1 MAAGVLL
8 LGLATVAVGLRWV
21 PGLPS
26 PAPKVVFQLIDG
38 RRLELARLSG
48 HPVLVN
54 FWSTS
59 CAPCLEEMPRLSQL
73 YRRLSPKGLEMV
85 GVAMPF
91 DRPDI
96 VVKVSRGEGLPYPV
110 ALDLNGELARAFG
123 GIAATP
129 TSILVDGSGMIVLR
143 RQGPLDVAVLEAQIG
158 QLL

>member
-1 MAAGVLL
+1 
-8 LGLATVAVGLRWV
+8 
-21 PGLPS
+21 
-26 PAPKVVFQLIDG
+26 
-38 RRLELARLSG
+38 
-48 HPVLVN
+48 
-54 FWSTS
+54 
-59 CAPCLEEMPRLSQL
+59 MPRLSQL

-91 DRPDI
+91 DRPDN

-143 RQGPLDVAVLEAQIG
+143 RQGPLDVALLEAQIG